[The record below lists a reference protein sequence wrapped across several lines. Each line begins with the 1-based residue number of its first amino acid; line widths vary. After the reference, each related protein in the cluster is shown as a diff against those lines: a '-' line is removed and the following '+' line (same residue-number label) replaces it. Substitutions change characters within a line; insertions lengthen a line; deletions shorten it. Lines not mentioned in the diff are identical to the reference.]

1 MLCGV
6 GAAVW
11 EVDGVIWGLLIAY
24 ALTAV
29 LSIADALR
37 ALPKVD
43 AARGAAD
50 DPGGRERLREATGFG
65 VRANA
70 ATALQF
76 LNYRLDLFVL
86 SAVASGTDLGLYATA
101 VSVTGVMFLAPQT
114 LAYVVFP
121 RVAALSAAGAEGEAQ
136 RATVEAKSLRHVSLL
151 TLVTLPVV
159 GVAMAVLIPLLYGS
173 EFDGAVVL
181 GVILLPGVAL
191 FGIASVLA
199 ATINGRGHPE
209 LSLRA
214 AIWSTPPA
222 IVLYAVLIP
231 LLGDTGAAIASTA
244 SYALNFAV
252 TAVVLPRRHRRPRGA
267 AARADARGGAPTCA
281 PSSERQRV
289 GHDELLAV
297 EDAVAE
303 QVEVGVGAGRELLGA
318 GRHPGDLR
326 PVGGH
331 EPERDHRAE
340 EERER
345 VAVGEVDGRRVQAA
359 GRGGEQRGEL
369 VVAAEVVREP
379 APAVVRVAGHR
390 DGHAARRRLQ
400 PDRRGVHADEVAAVH
415 ERVGVGGIGR
425 PDDAHVGRQR
435 RADPRAQLVGGRLA
449 GAPARLARVH
459 PDDEHDVRPPLDGR
473 GPSRR
478 ASRTSTGTRRPCA

>member
-1 MLCGV
+1 MSARPLRTGAVLMAACQLVTAATGFLTTIIIARMLGPEEVGAYTVALSLLLVLGVVCSLGLENGIAWSVAAGRWSPRAAFAQTQVVAAVTGTIGVGLAAVLRLLMPNAFGGLSVGLVVVAAAGLPFLISWQYARWLAVALDRYEAFVLPPAIVSTLALVLCGV

-11 EVDGVIWGLLIAY
+11 EVDGVIWGLLVAY
-24 ALTAV
+24 VLTAV

-37 ALPKVD
+37 ALPNVD
-43 AARGAAD
+43 AARGGAD
-50 DPGGRERLREATGFG
+50 DPGGRVRLREATGFG

-199 ATINGRGHPE
+199 ATINGRGRPE

-222 IVLYAVLIP
+222 LVLYAVLIP

-252 TAVVLPRRHRRPRGA
+252 TAVYYRA
-267 AARADARGGAPTCA
+267 ATGDHVAP
-281 PSSERQRV
+281 
-289 GHDELLAV
+289 LLV
-297 EDAVAE
+297 PTREEVA
-303 QVEVGVGAGRELLGA
+303 
-318 GRHPGDLR
+318 DLR
-326 PVGGH
+326 ALM
-331 EPERDHRAE
+331 R
-340 EERER
+340 
-345 VAVGEVDGRRVQAA
+345 
-359 GRGGEQRGEL
+359 
-369 VVAAEVVREP
+369 
-379 APAVVRVAGHR
+379 
-390 DGHAARRRLQ
+390 
-400 PDRRGVHADEVAAVH
+400 
-415 ERVGVGGIGR
+415 
-425 PDDAHVGRQR
+425 
-435 RADPRAQLVGGRLA
+435 
-449 GAPARLARVH
+449 APARRAR
-459 PDDEHDVRPPLDGR
+459 
-473 GPSRR
+473 
-478 ASRTSTGTRRPCA
+478 